1 MKHLIYLILLITL
14 PLFVFAQKKKTV
26 VYAAKPKL
34 VLGIMVDQMRYDYLY
49 RYYDKYSEG
58 GFKRLMNQGFNCK
71 NNHYH
76 YASTVTGPGH
86 AAVYTG
92 SVPAVNGII
101 GNEWYD
107 PLANRSVYVAE
118 DTTVRAVGTDVTAIE
133 GKRSPVNMHTTTITD
148 QLKLATS
155 FRSKVIGIAVK
166 DRGGILPAG
175 HSADAA
181 YWFDAKSGNWISSTY
196 YMKELPQWMKDFNA
210 HKMPDKLISQ
220 KWETLLPIEQYTES
234 EEDNQ
239 EYENVLSGE
248 KLPVFPHTVNNYGAL
263 LTSPYG
269 NTITKEVA
277 LATLK
282 NEAMG
287 QGKETDFL
295 CLSFSTP
302 DYVGHATGTHSIEIE
317 DTYLR
322 LDRDIAEILSNLDA
336 TLGKNNYLVFLT
348 ADHGVADIPG
358 FLKKH
363 KIPAGVGEGAKEFN
377 YLNGQMVEKFGEGKW
392 IKAQDNY
399 QIYLDHSLMKQK
411 NVTMSQMYEF
421 VKEKTLTLGSSVYQ
435 VVNLHDLSSAVI
447 PPYYKALVENL
458 YNPKRSGDIML
469 LLEPAWFYGSKKGTT
484 HGTMWQYDR
493 HVPLLWYGWKI
504 PQGETVE
511 QTYISDIAAT
521 LAALLNILEPNGCV
535 GKPIKDVFV
544 K

>member
-1 MKHLIYLILLITL
+1 MKYLTYLFLLITL
-14 PLFVFAQKKKTV
+14 PLLAQKKKNI
-26 VYAAKPKL
+26 VYPTKPKL

-76 YASTVTGPGH
+76 YASTITGPGH

-92 SVPAVNGII
+92 SIPAVNGII
-101 GNEWYD
+101 GNDWYD

-118 DTTVRAVGTDVTAIE
+118 DTTARAVGTEATAIE

-196 YMKELPQWMKDFNA
+196 YMKDLPQWLQEFNA
-210 HKMPDKLISQ
+210 QKLPNKLMAT

-248 KLPVFPHTVNNYGAL
+248 KLPVFPHTVSNFGAL

-269 NTITKEVA
+269 NTITKELT

-295 CLSFSTP
+295 CVSFSTP

-322 LDRDIAEILSNLDA
+322 LDRDIEEILKNLDA

-348 ADHGVADIPG
+348 ADHGVTDIAG

-363 KIPAGVGEGAKEFN
+363 KIPSGVLELTKEIN

-399 QIYLDHSLMKQK
+399 QLYLDHDLMAKK
-411 NVTMSQMYEF
+411 NVTTSQIYEL
-421 VKEKTLTLGSSVYQ
+421 VKEKMFVLGSSIYQ
-435 VVNLHDLSSAVI
+435 VVNLHDINSAAI
-447 PPYYKALVENL
+447 PPFYKPLIENI

-469 LLEPAWFYGSKKGTT
+469 LFEPSWYSGSKKGTT
-484 HGTMWQYDR
+484 HGTMWQSDR
-493 HVPLLWYGWKI
+493 HVPLVWYGWKI

-511 QTYISDIAAT
+511 QTYISDISAT
-521 LAALLNILEPNGCV
+521 LAVLLNILEPNGCV
-535 GKPIKDVFV
+535 GKPIKDIFV

>member
-1 MKHLIYLILLITL
+1 MKHLTYLFLLL
-14 PLFVFAQKKKTV
+14 SLSLSAQKKTKTTTN
-26 VYAAKPKL
+26 ASKPKL

-58 GFKRLMNQGFNCK
+58 GFKRLMNEGFNCK

-76 YASTVTGPGH
+76 YANTVTGPGH

-92 SVPAVNGII
+92 SIPAVNGII

-118 DTTVRAVGTDVTAIE
+118 DTTVLAVGTTATATE

-148 QLKLATS
+148 QLKIATE
-155 FRSKVIGIAVK
+155 FRSKVIGIAAK

-175 HSADAA
+175 HAADAA
-181 YWFDAKSGNWISSTY
+181 YWFDAKSGNWITSTY
-196 YMKELPQWMKDFNA
+196 YMKDLPQWMKDFNA
-210 HKMPDKLISQ
+210 QKMPDKLIAQ
-220 KWETLLPIEQYTES
+220 KWETLLPLEQYTES
-234 EEDNQ
+234 EDDNQ
-239 EYENVLSGE
+239 EYENVMSGE
-248 KLPVFPHTVNNYGAL
+248 KLPVFPHTVANYGAL
-263 LTSPYG
+263 LASPYG
-269 NTITKEVA
+269 NTITKELA
-277 LATLK
+277 LAALK

-295 CLSFSTP
+295 CVSFSTP

-322 LDRDIAEILSNLDA
+322 LDRDIAEVLNKLDE

-348 ADHGVADIPG
+348 ADHGVADVAG

-363 KIPAGVGEGAKEFN
+363 KVPSGVVELGKEIN
-377 YLNGQMVEKFGEGKW
+377 YLSGQMTEKFGEGKW

-399 QIYLDHSLMKQK
+399 QIYLDHDLMAKK
-411 NVTMSQMYEF
+411 NVSMNQMYEL
-421 VKEKTLTLGSSVYQ
+421 VKDKMLTLGSSVYQ
-435 VVNLHDLSSAVI
+435 VVNLHDINSASL
-447 PPYYKALVENL
+447 PPFYKGLVENV
-458 YNPKRSGDIML
+458 YNPKRSGDIMFL
-469 LLEPAWFYGSKKGTT
+469 FEPAWYSGSKKGTT

-493 HVPLLWYGWKI
+493 HVPLLFYGWKI
-504 PQGETVE
+504 TKGETVE
-511 QTYISDIAAT
+511 QTYIADIAAT
-521 LAALLNILEPNGCV
+521 LASLLNILEPNGCV
-535 GKPIKDVFV
+535 GKPIKEVFV

>member
-1 MKHLIYLILLITL
+1 MKHLTLLFLLISL
-14 PLFVFAQKKKTV
+14 SISAQKKPTTATKLS
-26 VYAAKPKL
+26 KPKL

-49 RYYDKYSEG
+49 RYYDKYTKG
-58 GFKRLMNQGFNCK
+58 GFKRLMNEGFNCK

-76 YASTVTGPGH
+76 YASTITGPGH

-107 PLANRSVYVAE
+107 PLANRTVYVAE
-118 DTTVRAVGTDVTAIE
+118 DTTVRAVGAGEAGVE

-148 QLKLATS
+148 QLKIAS
-155 FRSKVIGIAVK
+155 EFRSKVIGIAVK

-181 YWFDAKSGNWISSTY
+181 YWFDAKSGNWITSTY
-196 YMKELPQWMKDFNA
+196 YMNDLPQWVKDFNA
-210 HKMPDKLISQ
+210 QKMPDKLMAQ

-234 EEDNQ
+234 EADNQ

-248 KLPVFPHTVNNYGAL
+248 KLPVFPHTVANYGAL

-269 NTITKEVA
+269 NTITKEIT

-282 NEAMG
+282 NEKMG

-295 CLSFSTP
+295 CVSFSTP

-322 LDRDIAEILSNLDA
+322 LDRDIAEVLSKLDA
-336 TLGKNNYLVFLT
+336 TIGKGNYLVFLT
-348 ADHGVADIPG
+348 ADHGVTDIAG

-363 KIPAGVGEGAKEFN
+363 KIPAGTIEMGKEVS
-377 YLNGQMVEKFGEGKW
+377 YLNGEMAAKFGEGKW

-399 QIYLDHSLMKQK
+399 QLYLDHELMAKK
-411 NVTMSQMYEF
+411 NVTMNQVYEL
-421 VKEKTLTLGSSVYQ
+421 VKEKMLILGSSVYQ
-435 VVNLHDLSSAVI
+435 IVNLHDINSANV
-447 PPYYKALVENL
+447 PPYYKPLIENI
-458 YNPKRSGDIML
+458 YNPKRSGDIMIL
-469 LLEPAWFYGSKKGTT
+469 FEPAWYSGSKKGTT
-484 HGTMWQYDR
+484 HGTMWQSDR
-493 HVPLLWYGWKI
+493 HVPLVWYGWKI

-511 QTYISDIAAT
+511 QTYIADIAAT
-521 LAALLNILEPNGCV
+521 LAALLNVLEPNGSV
-535 GKPIKDVFV
+535 GSPIKDIF
-544 K
+544 KK

>member
-1 MKHLIYLILLITL
+1 MLLTSL
-14 PLFVFAQKKKTV
+14 SVAAQKKSKPK
-26 VYAAKPKL
+26 VYAQKPKL

-49 RYYDKYSEG
+49 RYSDKYSEG
-58 GFKRLMNQGFNCK
+58 GFKRLMNEGFNCK

-92 SVPAVNGII
+92 AAPAVNGIV
-101 GNEWYD
+101 GNEWFD
-107 PLANRSVYVAE
+107 RFLNRSVYVAE
-118 DTTVRAVGTDVTAIE
+118 DTTARGVGAGESGAE
-133 GKRSPVNMHTTTITD
+133 GKRSPVNMHTTSITD
-148 QLKLATS
+148 QLKLATE

-181 YWFDAKSGNWISSTY
+181 YWFDAKSGNWITSTY
-196 YMKELPQWMKDFNA
+196 YMKELPKWLQDFNA
-210 HKMPDKLISQ
+210 QKTPEKLMAQ
-220 KWETLLPIEQYTES
+220 PWETLLPIEQYTES
-234 EEDNQ
+234 EADDQ
-239 EYENVLSGE
+239 VYENVLAGE
-248 KLPVFPHTVNNYGAL
+248 KLSVFPHKITNYGAL

-269 NTITKEVA
+269 NTITKDIT

-295 CLSFSTP
+295 CVSFSSP
-302 DYVGHATGTHSIEIE
+302 DYVGHATGSHSIEIE

-322 LDRDIAEILSNLDA
+322 LDRDIAEILSQLDA
-336 TLGKNNYLVFLT
+336 TLGKDNYLVFLT

-363 KIPAGVGEGAKEFN
+363 KIPAGAAEGGKEIN

-392 IKAQDNY
+392 IKANDNY
-399 QIYLDHSLMKQK
+399 QIYLDRELMAKK
-411 NVTMSQMYEF
+411 NVSMSQIYEL
-421 VKEKTLTLGSSVYQ
+421 VKEKTLTMGSAVYQ
-435 VVNLHDLSSAVI
+435 VINLHDMNSATI
-447 PPYYKALVENL
+447 PPYYRPLIENI

-469 LLEPAWFYGSKKGTT
+469 ILEPAWFNGNKKGTT

-521 LAALLNILEPNGCV
+521 LAALLNILEPNGCI
-535 GKPIKDVFV
+535 GTPIKDVFV
-544 K
+544 KK

>member
-1 MKHLIYLILLITL
+1 MKHLTLLFLLISL
-14 PLFVFAQKKKTV
+14 SISAQKKTKSATTLS
-26 VYAAKPKL
+26 KPKL

-49 RYYDKYSEG
+49 RYYDKYTEG
-58 GFKRLMNQGFNCK
+58 GFKRLMNEGFNCK

-76 YASTVTGPGH
+76 YASTITGPGH

-107 PLANRSVYVAE
+107 PLANRTVYVAE
-118 DTTVRAVGTDVTAIE
+118 DTTVRAVGTDVAAVE

-148 QLKLATS
+148 QLKIAS
-155 FRSKVIGIAVK
+155 EFRSKVIGIAVK

-181 YWFDAKSGNWISSTY
+181 YWFDAKSGNWITSTY
-196 YMKELPQWMKDFNA
+196 YMNDLPQWVKDFNA
-210 HKMPDKLISQ
+210 QKMPDKLMAQ

-234 EEDNQ
+234 EADNQ

-248 KLPVFPHTVNNYGAL
+248 KLPVFPHTVANYGAL

-269 NTITKEVA
+269 NTITKEIT

-282 NEAMG
+282 NEKMG

-295 CLSFSTP
+295 CVSFSTP

-322 LDRDIAEILSNLDA
+322 LDRDIAEVLSKLDA
-336 TLGKNNYLVFLT
+336 TIGKGNYLVFLT
-348 ADHGVADIPG
+348 ADHGVTDIAG

-363 KIPAGVGEGAKEFN
+363 KIPAGTIEMGKEVS
-377 YLNGQMVEKFGEGKW
+377 YLNGEMAAKFGEGKW

-399 QIYLDHSLMKQK
+399 QLYLDHELMAKK
-411 NVTMSQMYEF
+411 NVTMNQVYDL
-421 VKEKTLTLGSSVYQ
+421 VKEKMMILGSSVYQ
-435 VVNLHDLSSAVI
+435 IVNLHDIGSATI
-447 PPYYKALVENL
+447 PPFYKPLIENV

-469 LLEPAWFYGSKKGTT
+469 LFEPAWYSGSKKGTT
-484 HGTMWQYDR
+484 HGTMWQSDR
-493 HVPLLWYGWKI
+493 HVPLVWYGWKI

-511 QTYISDIAAT
+511 QTYIADISAT
-521 LAALLNILEPNGCV
+521 LAALLNVLEPNGCV
-535 GKPIKDVFV
+535 GSPIKDIFS
-544 K
+544 KK

>member
-1 MKHLIYLILLITL
+1 MKNFFYLILFISL
-14 PLFVFAQKKKTV
+14 PLFAQKKKNIT
-26 VYAAKPKL
+26 YAAKPKL
-34 VLGIMVDQMRYDYLY
+34 VLGIMVDQMRYDFLY
-49 RYYDKYSEG
+49 RYSEKYSEG

-76 YASTVTGPGH
+76 YAITTTGPGH

-92 SVPAVNGII
+92 SVPAINGII

-118 DTTVRAVGTDVTAIE
+118 DTTVRAVGASEAGLE

-155 FRSKVIGIAVK
+155 FRSKVIGVAVK

-210 HKMPDKLISQ
+210 QKMPDKLMAQ
-220 KWETLLPIEQYTES
+220 KWETLLPIDQYTES

-239 EYENVLSGE
+239 PYENIMAGE
-248 KLPVFPHTVNNYGAL
+248 KEPVFPHKIANYSAL

-282 NEAMG
+282 NEKMG

-322 LDRDIAEILSNLDA
+322 LDRDIEEILNNLDA

-348 ADHGVADIPG
+348 ADHGVADISG

-363 KIPAGVGEGAKEFN
+363 NIPAGVGEGAKEYN
-377 YLNGQMVEKFGEGKW
+377 YLNGQLVEKFGEGKW
-392 IKAQDNY
+392 IKATDNN
-399 QIYLDHSLMKQK
+399 QIYLDHNLMAQK
-411 NVTMSQMYEF
+411 NVSMEQVYNL
-421 VKEKTLTLGSSVYQ
+421 VKSKLLSLGSPVYQ
-435 VVNLHDLSSAVI
+435 VVNLHDFSTATI
-447 PPYYKALVENL
+447 PVYYKGLLENV
-458 YNPKRSGDIML
+458 YNPKRSGDIL
-469 LLEPAWFYGSKKGTT
+469 VILEPAWFYGQKKGTT

-511 QTYISDIAAT
+511 QTYISDISAP

>member
-1 MKHLIYLILLITL
+1 MKHLTYLFLLVTL
-14 PLFVFAQKKKTV
+14 PLFAQKKKDI
-26 VYAAKPKL
+26 VYGDKPKL

-49 RYYDKYSEG
+49 RYYGKYSEG

-76 YASTVTGPGH
+76 YAITTTGPGH
-86 AAVYTG
+86 AAVYSG
-92 SVPAVNGII
+92 SVPAINGII

-118 DTTVRAVGTDVTAIE
+118 DTTVRAVGTDVTAVE
-133 GKRSPVNMHTTTITD
+133 GKRSPENMHTTTITD

-155 FRSKVIGIAVK
+155 FRSKVIGLAAK
-166 DRGGILPAG
+166 DRGGIFPAG

-181 YWFDAKSGNWISSTY
+181 YWFDAKSGNWITSTY
-196 YMKELPQWMKDFNA
+196 YMEKLPQWMKDFN
-210 HKMPDKLISQ
+210 DQKLPEKYKTQ

-234 EEDNQ
+234 EEDKQ
-239 EYENVLSGE
+239 EYENVLVGE
-248 KLPVFPHTVNNYGAL
+248 KEPVFPHTIINNSAIL
-263 LTSPYG
+263 ASPFG
-269 NTITKEVA
+269 NTMTKEIA

-282 NEAMG
+282 NENMG

-317 DTYLR
+317 DIYLR
-322 LDRDIAEILSNLDA
+322 LDRDIEEILNYLDT

-348 ADHGVADIPG
+348 ADHGVVDIPA

-363 KIPAGVGEGAKEFN
+363 DIPAGVSEGAKEFN
-377 YLNGQMVEKFGEGKW
+377 YLNGQIAEKFGEGKW
-392 IKAQDNY
+392 IKATDNA
-399 QIYLDHSLMKQK
+399 QLYLDHELMAKKKVSFNQIY
-411 NVTMSQMYEF
+411 NL
-421 VKEKTLTLGSSVYQ
+421 VKDRLLTLGSPVYQ
-435 VVNLHDLSSAVI
+435 VVNLHDFSTAVI
-447 PPYYKALVENL
+447 PAYYKGLIENV
-458 YNPKRSGDIML
+458 YNPKRSGDIL
-469 LLEPAWFYGSKKGTT
+469 VILEPSWIYGLTKKGTT

-521 LAALLNILEPNGCV
+521 LAALLNILEPSGCV
-535 GKPIKDVFV
+535 GKPIKEVFV